1 MVLNLKQIYEIV
13 GEKLDVDYQISP
25 ESLDYVK
32 GYTFSAPISVS
43 AEVVNRAGIV
53 TLTYFVKVLLKAEC
67 DRCLSEFERE
77 YAFSFEHI
85 LVRSLNSEDNDEY
98 VVTEDDKLELDELAV
113 SDIIL
118 SLPSKMLCKEDC
130 KGLCCHCGT
139 NLNDHE
145 CNCNG

>member
-13 GEKLDVDYQISP
+13 GEKLQADYRIPS

-32 GYTFSAPISVS
+32 GYVFSAPISVS
-43 AEVVNRAGIV
+43 AKAVNRAGVV
-53 TLTYFVKVLLKAEC
+53 TLSYTVKVTLKAEC

-77 YAFSFEHI
+77 YDFSFEHI

-98 VVTEDDKLELDELAV
+98 IVTPNDKLDLDELAV
-113 SDIIL
+113 SDILL
-118 SLPSKMLCKEDC
+118 SLPSKMLCKDDC
-130 KGLCCHCGT
+130 KGLCCHCGA
-139 NLNDHE
+139 NLNINV